1 MPREVGK
8 RMTACGILVVI
19 TAMGLVAWV
28 PAGAGAPPPKPLK
41 SGTVRFD
48 DDTANSTDPGG
59 LIPSDRKT
67 IWNPGIPRGIPKVT
81 TIFATIDAAT
91 YGNGVTDG
99 RTVINNAIA
108 AAGAVATDIHRQVV
122 YLPEGTYRITGAIGL
137 FCSNVVL
144 RGAGP
149 DKTRIRL
156 DSSTATSVIQLS
168 VPGFWPSY
176 SPAIDVTADAA
187 KGSRQITVADA
198 SGIRVGD
205 VLQIDQVD
213 DPRYINRL
221 PDGIYHK
228 RQLNE
233 DVNGPAREAGAGT
246 GVNETGWRSES
257 QQIEVTAKNGTTLRL
272 SGPLH
277 RSFLLRRK
285 PQVFKTAT
293 AREGE
298 PGIRY
303 AGVEDLSF
311 SGGGTPGDGQP
322 SVWLLNAAYCWVKNV
337 EGDGRP
343 GTVLPG
349 TYANQGG
356 MTGIHVQ
363 LSHAYRCELRHSY
376 LHHARVV
383 RNGGIAYGVSVAGG
397 SSDNLIEDNILIN
410 LNKPY
415 LGNNSG
421 GGNVIAYNYQ
431 DNAYIDV
438 APGWQETGLDA
449 AHQAFSHSDLFE
461 GNWATNLSADSTH
474 GNTGFHV
481 FFRNYAHG
489 RNTNPPTPDNANLA
503 AVGLGGYSRE
513 QTFIANVLNQ
523 TGTGIVYEAN
533 PSQNTGV
540 SLPAIY
546 RLGYASLGGNFE
558 AWDDGTAASR
568 IYRHGNWD
576 PVSKTVVWDARNSYR
591 KLPASLFHTS
601 KPSFFGSL
609 DWPWVDPNGSTPAAR
624 IKVLPAKQRYDNGTP
639 FATM

>member
-1 MPREVGK
+1 MPRKLEN
-8 RMTACGILVVI
+8 RMTAWGILVVI
-19 TAMGLVAWV
+19 TAIGLAAWV
-28 PAGAGAPPPKPLK
+28 PAGAGAPPPEPSK

-48 DDTANSTDPGG
+48 DGKVNSIDPGD
-59 LIPSDRKT
+59 LIPTDRRT
-67 IWNPGIPRGIPKVT
+67 TWNPGIPGGIPKVT
-81 TIFATIDAAT
+81 TTFATINAAT
-91 YGNGVTDG
+91 YGTGVTDAQA
-99 RTVINNAIA
+99 VINKAIA
-108 AAGAVATDIHRQVV
+108 AAGAVATENNRQIVF
-122 YLPEGTYRITGAIGL
+122 LPKGTYRITGAIGL
-137 FCSNVVL
+137 FSSNVVL

-156 DSSTATSVIQLS
+156 DSSTPTSVIQFG

-187 KGSRQITVADA
+187 KGSRQITVTDA
-198 SGIRVGD
+198 GGIQVGD

-213 DPRYINRL
+213 DSTYINRL

-228 RQLNE
+228 RQLSE

-246 GVNETGWRSES
+246 GVEETGWRSES
-257 QQIEVTAKNGTTLRL
+257 QQIEVVAKTGKTLL
-272 SGPLH
+272 LAGPLH

-293 AREGE
+293 ARQGE

-311 SGGGTPGDGQP
+311 SGGGLPGDGQP
-322 SVWLLNAAYCWVKNV
+322 GLWLLNAAYCWAQNV

-343 GTVLPG
+343 DTVLPG
-349 TYANQGG
+349 KYVNPGG

-363 LSHAYRCELRHSY
+363 LSHAYRCEVRHSY

-383 RNGGIAYGVSVAGG
+383 RNGGIAYGVSIAGG
-397 SSDNLIEDNILIN
+397 SSDNLIEDNILIH

-489 RNTNPPTPDNANLA
+489 RNTSPPVPDNANLA

-513 QTFIANVLNQ
+513 HTFIANVLNQ

-546 RLGYASLGGNFE
+546 RLGYASLGGSFE
-558 AWDDGTAASR
+558 NWDDGTAAAR

-576 PVSKTVVWDARNSYR
+576 PVSNAVVWDPKNRFR
-591 KLPASLFHTS
+591 KLPDSLFHRS

-609 DWPWVDPNGSTPAAR
+609 DWPWVNPNGATPAAR
-624 IKVLPAKQRYDNGTP
+624 VKVLPAKQRYDRGTP
-639 FATM
+639 FASG